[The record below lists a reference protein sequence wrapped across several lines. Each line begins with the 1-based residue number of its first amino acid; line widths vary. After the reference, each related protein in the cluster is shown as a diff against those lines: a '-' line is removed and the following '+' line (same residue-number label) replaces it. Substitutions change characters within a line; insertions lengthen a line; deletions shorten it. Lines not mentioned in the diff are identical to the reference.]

1 MSNRVPMFKS
11 IRHGL
16 FAALAGFTI
25 LICLCYTALAVVI
38 SYVTED
44 MLVERLMARE
54 AAAVQAHFRAHGEV
68 RQAGTDLIR
77 VVDRFEA
84 LPAVVRRQV
93 TPHARRAEVFTD
105 SAEHYHLR
113 ALELQAAGAT
123 RRIYLLADVGPLLVV
138 SKLVQDV
145 GGVLIFTAL
154 GLIGLAL
161 LLAWQLARR
170 LVVPLQQL
178 ADEVRGLQ
186 PDSPAAF
193 SAHHR
198 LDEIGYLAQRLGTSI
213 DALHTALRREHAF
226 TRDVNHELRTPLTV
240 MNNTLGLAQSRA
252 LGQDEVA
259 QLQEGLDE
267 IRKVIEVLFA
277 LARCEHIGH
286 EVLDLRACIE
296 HSLLRL
302 TADGGLQAG
311 RLAIDL
317 PERLDVTGNRHLA
330 TLLVNNCLGN
340 ALFHGGP
347 NARLAISFAGG
358 TLSIANTVDEAQPG
372 RIQGFLHGQ
381 NLLERV
387 AQAMRWEL
395 RFIRGAASYRV
406 EIRPSR

>member
-1 MSNRVPMFKS
+1 MFKS

-25 LICLCYTALAVVI
+25 LICVCYTGLALII

-44 MLVERLMARE
+44 MLVERLMERE
-54 AAAVQAHFRAHGEV
+54 AEAIGAHFLVHGQL
-68 RQAGTDLIR
+68 RQPGTDLIR
-77 VVDRFEA
+77 VVERFDD

-93 TPHARRAEVFTD
+93 GARENRAEVFTAT
-105 SAEHYHLR
+105 SQHYHLR
-113 ALELQAAGAT
+113 ALELQAGGTT
-123 RRIYLLADVGPLLVV
+123 RRLYLLADVAPLLVV

-145 GGVLIFTAL
+145 GGVLIFVAL

-193 SAHHR
+193 SARHR
-198 LDEIGYLAQRLGTSI
+198 LDEIGYLAQRLGTTI
-213 DALHTALRREHAF
+213 DELHTALRREHAF
-226 TRDVNHELRTPLTV
+226 TRDVSHELRTPLTV
-240 MNNTLGLAQSRA
+240 MNNTLGLARA
-252 LGQDEVA
+252 RPLGQDEVA

-277 LARCEHIGH
+277 LARSGHIGL
-286 EVLDLRACIE
+286 ESLDLRACIE
-296 HSLLRL
+296 QSLLRL
-302 TADGGLQAG
+302 MAEGSMKPE
-311 RLAIDL
+311 RLRIDL
-317 PERLDVTGNRHLA
+317 PERLEVTGNRHLA
-330 TLLVNNCLGN
+330 TLLLNNCLGN

-347 NARLAISFAGG
+347 ATCLALAFSDG
-358 TLSIANTVDEAQPG
+358 TLSITNTVDDARPG
-372 RIQGFLHGQ
+372 RVQGFMHGQ

-387 AQAMRWEL
+387 ARAMRWEL
-395 RFIRGAASYRV
+395 RFTRGDASYRV
-406 EIRPSR
+406 EITPR